1 MTNGGTGPYNGS
13 LLLITSG
20 RGPLPPSIVLVN
32 PKPPNNATV
41 LLDNF
46 FGRQFDSLNDIKVH
60 PSGKIFFT
68 DVMCVTSH
76 KDFQVLFFCHFAS
89 SPLSILY
96 FVICVLARGLLL
108 PRRQIR
114 LHKQLPSPTRDAP
127 SSLYARSYNW
137 GVAGRGRWLRQV

>member
-32 PKPPNNATV
+32 PKSPNNATV

-76 KDFQVLFFCHFAS
+76 KDLQVSFCFFSFYSLLRDLYLHGLTS
-89 SPLSILY
+89 SPIDMAS
-96 FVICVLARGLLL
+96 
-108 PRRQIR
+108 
-114 LHKQLPSPTRDAP
+114 
-127 SSLYARSYNW
+127 
-137 GVAGRGRWLRQV
+137 